1 MANVDEDLSYH
12 SDQVRLRE
20 FIEAVKQDE
29 ITDDVKDDF
38 SDYID
43 SIDCGPVVLGCTEL
57 PLLVSEPKTDGL
69 LDPMQVAIDYVV
81 KKAY

>member
-20 FIEAVKQDE
+20 FIEAVKQDK
-29 ITDDVKDDF
+29 ITDDVKDDL
-38 SDYID
+38 SDCID
-43 SIDCGPVVLGCTEL
+43 SIDYSPGILGCTEL
-57 PLLVSEPKTDGL
+57 LLLVSEPKTDGL

-81 KKAY
+81 NRAQ

>member
-20 FIEAVKQDE
+20 FIEAVKQDK

-43 SIDCGPVVLGCTEL
+43 SIDCSPVILGCTEL

>member
-20 FIEAVKQDE
+20 FIEAVKQDK

-43 SIDCGPVVLGCTEL
+43 SIDCSPVVLGCTEL

>member
-20 FIEAVKQDE
+20 FIETVKQDE

-43 SIDCGPVVLGCTEL
+43 SIDCSPVVLGCTEL

>member
-43 SIDCGPVVLGCTEL
+43 SIDCSPVVLGCTEL

>member
-20 FIEAVKQDE
+20 FIEAVKQDK

-38 SDYID
+38 SEYID
-43 SIDCGPVVLGCTEL
+43 SIDCSPVILGCTEL
-57 PLLVSEPKTDGL
+57 PLLVQIQRLTVYWIRCRLQSTT
-69 LDPMQVAIDYVV
+69 
-81 KKAY
+81 